1 MQWTIP
7 NTLTLLRLL
16 AAPGVAV
23 MFLYFARPWADWF
36 ALILFLGAAI
46 TDYFDGYLARLW
58 RQESRMGA
66 MLDPIA
72 DKAMVVIA
80 LLVITGYSGM
90 DPWLI
95 LPATVILF
103 REVFVS
109 GLREYLGNTS
119 KLLAV
124 TKLAKWKTT
133 AQMVAISVLFAAMGL
148 EYVREQAL
156 ARNRALIAEM
166 TETGIDRDLNLL
178 TAANYGGETVWL
190 LGLAL
195 IWVAAALTAI
205 TGWDYFTK
213 ALPHLRDS
221 VAAESAE
228 TQREP
233 GE

>member
-1 MQWTIP
+1 MKWTLP
-7 NTLTLLRLL
+7 NILTVLRLI
-16 AAPGVAV
+16 AAPGVAI
-23 MFLYFARPWADWF
+23 MFLYFARPWADWA
-36 ALILFLGAAI
+36 ALVLFVVAAI

-58 RQESRMGA
+58 RQESRIGA

-95 LPATVILF
+95 LPATLILF

-109 GLREYLGNTS
+109 GLREYLGNAS
-119 KLLAV
+119 LHLKV

-133 AQMVAISVLFAAMGL
+133 AQMLAIATLFAAMGL

-166 TETGIDRDLNLL
+166 RQTGIDADLNVLSL
-178 TAANYGGETVWL
+178 ANVSGEVVWT
-190 LGLAL
+190 LGLL
-195 IWVAAALTAI
+195 MIWFAAALTAI
-205 TGWDYFTK
+205 TGWDYLRK
-213 ALPHLRDS
+213 ALPHLRD
-221 VAAESAE
+221 VKE
-228 TQREP
+228 
-233 GE
+233 